1 MAGRYLLWYEWE
13 GVVEEGKAGQRKGR
27 VPRSRGM
34 SEEGVEEGSRAEQS
48 RVEQEGKINMEGAED
63 VTVSARLSKRPWTLI
78 GVASKQASMPWGLSL
93 SLVLVLRVS
102 GSLDQFKS

>member
-1 MAGRYLLWYEWE
+1 
-13 GVVEEGKAGQRKGR
+13 
-27 VPRSRGM
+27 M
-34 SEEGVEEGSRAEQS
+34 SEEGVEEGSRAEQSRAEQS

>member
-1 MAGRYLLWYEWE
+1 MKREREW
-13 GVVEEGKAGQRKGR
+13 R
-27 VPRSRGM
+27 RG
-34 SEEGVEEGSRAEQS
+34 SEQSRAEQ
-48 RVEQEGKINMEGAED
+48 QEGKINMEGAED

>member
-1 MAGRYLLWYEWE
+1 
-13 GVVEEGKAGQRKGR
+13 
-27 VPRSRGM
+27 
-34 SEEGVEEGSRAEQS
+34 
-48 RVEQEGKINMEGAED
+48 MEGAED

-93 SLVLVLRVS
+93 SLVLVLRVLRVS

>member
-1 MAGRYLLWYEWE
+1 
-13 GVVEEGKAGQRKGR
+13 
-27 VPRSRGM
+27 
-34 SEEGVEEGSRAEQS
+34 
-48 RVEQEGKINMEGAED
+48 MEGAED

>member
-34 SEEGVEEGSRAEQS
+34 SEEGEGVEEGIRAEQS
-48 RVEQEGKINMEGAED
+48 RAAGGED
-63 VTVSARLSKRPWTLI
+63 QYGRSRGRHS
-78 GVASKQASMPWGLSL
+78 
-93 SLVLVLRVS
+93 
-102 GSLDQFKS
+102 